1 LASRMT
7 VSTAARRGRVVR
19 RRRRSDSYLE
29 VGSVDSDHML
39 DSEES
44 RRVKTAA
51 GLDQ

>member
-1 LASRMT
+1 MT
-7 VSTAARRGRVVR
+7 VSTAARRGRVV
-19 RRRRSDSYLE
+19 RRRSDSYLE